1 MQLHDTILRVGRVA
15 GLVVATVWLP
25 FLPVI
30 LSLSFILRYNL
41 GSTASLTSSYRKEE
55 SKNEDHS
62 LLFWLDMIY
71 NEVAEEMGNPWGEK
85 RPRRRL
91 SVVTTTWWQQG
102 HLHQHSPGTH
112 ALYPSSVMSHPPLYE
127 DFWLR
132 QEKAHYCMY
141 LLCVLCAGVRI
152 AGEMWWTTSCM
163 TKKTRPHCHHHHHHR
178 QLFNSVEGWFSDA
191 WHPARDCRIEIFLP
205 VVCREHDIFT
215 HTYHL
220 RKRDRPGAKLYSPRK
235 KTADRLA

>member
-71 NEVAEEMGNPWGEK
+71 NEVAEEMGNP
-85 RPRRRL
+85 
-91 SVVTTTWWQQG
+91 
-102 HLHQHSPGTH
+102 
-112 ALYPSSVMSHPPLYE
+112 
-127 DFWLR
+127 
-132 QEKAHYCMY
+132 
-141 LLCVLCAGVRI
+141 
-152 AGEMWWTTSCM
+152 
-163 TKKTRPHCHHHHHHR
+163 
-178 QLFNSVEGWFSDA
+178 
-191 WHPARDCRIEIFLP
+191 
-205 VVCREHDIFT
+205 
-215 HTYHL
+215 
-220 RKRDRPGAKLYSPRK
+220 
-235 KTADRLA
+235 